1 MWPPISPP
9 ASLLSLLFRLK
20 YLEGISDHQVLAE
33 ELGVAHGT
41 ARLLEEKLTKLL
53 ESRIGKITPDRLEL
67 VCPECLSARVY
78 EDPENGERVCGSCGA
93 VLDHASFDESL
104 PFDTTYALT
113 SELAF
118 DKSLG
123 GTLNGK
129 ALMRVLAQSPSTE
142 QLLKSCGNADL
153 GLRARLIKVFV
164 ETDDPPVVKKA
175 KVKAYGFSRMYG
187 LEADYV
193 FNNDV
198 GKLLHQAY
206 YLAQSIGEP
215 SVLRNMAETC
225 FWLCLIQHGRK
236 GLACHFGREFKVN
249 TKLVVAFKR
258 AGEIRETFRN
268 ARLIPAYATYFLE
281 ASMQV

>member
-1 MWPPISPP
+1 MPPP
-9 ASLLSLLFRLK
+9 ASLLSLLFHFK
-20 YLEGISDHQVLAE
+20 YVEGIRDYRVLAE
-33 ELGVAHGT
+33 KFGIIPEAVRWLDGQLTV
-41 ARLLEEKLTKLL
+41 LLKSK
-53 ESRIGKITPDRLEL
+53 IGKITPDRLET
-67 VCPECLSARVY
+67 VCPECLDTRVY
-78 EDPENGERVCGSCGA
+78 EDPETGERVCGSCGA
-93 VLDHASFDESL
+93 VLDHVSFDMSL

-113 SELAF
+113 SALAF

-129 ALMRVLAQSPSTE
+129 ALMRVLAQSPSTK

-153 GLRARLIKVFV
+153 GIRARLIKVFV

-175 KVKAYGFSRMYG
+175 KVRAYGFSRMYG

-236 GLACHFGREFKVN
+236 GLAYHFGREFNVN
-249 TKLVVAFKR
+249 TKLVVALKR
-258 AGEIRETFRN
+258 ARELREAVRN
-268 ARLIPAYATYFLE
+268 ARLTPIYATYFLE

>member
-1 MWPPISPP
+1 MPP
-9 ASLLSLLFRLK
+9 ASLLSLLFHLK
-20 YLEGISDHQVLAE
+20 YVEGISDYQVLAE
-33 ELGVAHGT
+33 KFGVIPEAV
-41 ARLLEEKLTKLL
+41 RWLDEQLTKLL
-53 ESRIGKITPDRLEL
+53 EPKIGKLTPDRLEM
-67 VCPECLSARVY
+67 VCPECLNARVY
-78 EDPENGERVCGSCGA
+78 EDPETGERVCGSCGA
-93 VLDHASFDESL
+93 VLDNAKFDESL

-164 ETDDPPVVKKA
+164 ESDDPPLVKKA
-175 KVKAYGFSRMYG
+175 KAKAYGFSRMYG
-187 LEADYV
+187 LESDYV

-198 GKLLHQAY
+198 GKLLHRAY

-225 FWLCLIQHGRK
+225 FWLCLIQHDRK
-236 GLACHFGREFKVN
+236 ELAIRFRKEFNVN

-258 AGEIRETFRN
+258 AGELRETVRN
-268 ARLIPAYATYFLE
+268 ARPTPIYATYFLE

>member
-1 MWPPISPP
+1 MPP
-9 ASLLSLLFRLK
+9 ASLLSLLFHFK
-20 YLEGISDHQVLAE
+20 YVEGISDYQVLAE
-33 ELGVAHGT
+33 KFGVVPKAVRWLDGQ
-41 ARLLEEKLTKLL
+41 LTMLL
-53 ESRIGKITPDRLEL
+53 ESKIGRLTPDRLEM
-67 VCPECLSARVY
+67 VCPECLNARVY
-78 EDPENGERVCGSCGA
+78 EDPETGERVCGSCGA
-93 VLDHASFDESL
+93 VLDYASFDESL

-129 ALMRVLAQSPSTE
+129 ALMRVLAQSPSTK

-164 ETDDPPVVKKA
+164 ESDDPPVVKRAKA
-175 KVKAYGFSRMYG
+175 RAYGFSRMYG

-215 SVLRNMAETC
+215 SVLRNMADTC
-225 FWLCLIQHGRK
+225 FWMCLIQHGRK
-236 GLACHFGREFKVN
+236 ELADRFRREFNVN

-258 AGEIRETFRN
+258 AGELREAVRN
-268 ARLIPAYATYFLE
+268 ARLTPIYASYFLE
-281 ASMQV
+281 AYMQV

>member
-1 MWPPISPP
+1 MPP
-9 ASLLSLLFRLK
+9 ASLLSLLFHFK
-20 YLEGISDHQVLAE
+20 YVEGISDYQVLAE
-33 ELGVAHGT
+33 KFGVVPKAVRWLDGQ
-41 ARLLEEKLTKLL
+41 LTMLL
-53 ESRIGKITPDRLEL
+53 ESKIGRLTPDRLEM
-67 VCPECLSARVY
+67 VCPECLNARVY
-78 EDPENGERVCGSCGA
+78 EDPETGERVCESCGA

-113 SELAF
+113 SDLAF

-129 ALMRVLAQSPSTE
+129 ALMRVLAQSPSTK

-175 KVKAYGFSRMYG
+175 KVRAYGFSRMYG

-236 GLACHFGREFKVN
+236 GLAYRFGREFNVN
-249 TKLVVAFKR
+249 TKLVVALKR
-258 AGEIRETFRN
+258 AGELREAVRN
-268 ARLIPAYATYFLE
+268 ARLTPIYATYFIE